1 MPCWPRWASL
11 RTRPLFDGPIRD
23 HAHWTPRAPA
33 VVLPDRTIS
42 YAQFNADIDHVG
54 AVVAD
59 LGIVQGCGVVAL
71 SIRSAYL
78 QYVALAALARLG
90 VPSSPHADLAADLRL
105 TEQSDLTGPGV
116 VRLDPDILHRNRQC
130 ARPPLP
136 ILDTA
141 PDALLR
147 VLLSSGTTAA
157 PRRVPFSYRRIDA
170 NTLANL
176 RVYGAGKRGLWIPLT
191 GMDSLLGFSMI
202 VLGWNQGAAMANGLP
217 MSSMADT
224 LDAHRE
230 GVIGTT
236 PAKLRDLLSSL
247 PSDFQASPGWR
258 VVAAGATLPTPV
270 AREAALRLT
279 PDVRRQYGATESC
292 QIAAGFA
299 LHGPDIPGLV
309 GVTPA
314 GAQLK
319 IVDLAGLE
327 VPDGISG
334 EICVRGERTAPGYLD
349 DPAATAQR
357 FREGW
362 FLTGD
367 IGRRLHDSTIV
378 VEGRIDDRMTLASGK
393 FMPGLLEAPAL
404 ECPGVIDCAAVAV
417 PGPDGIDQ
425 CWLAVVTVPDFNRD
439 SLANHLAAYPGLP
452 ENRFAWTD
460 EIPRNPMGKTDRP
473 KLRDALLAAL
483 DAGGA

>member
-1 MPCWPRWASL
+1 V
-11 RTRPLFDGPIRD
+11 FDGPIRD

-33 VVLPDRTIS
+33 VVLADRTIT

-59 LGIVQGCGVVAL
+59 LGVVQGCGVVAL

-90 VPSSPHADLAADLRL
+90 VPSSPHTDVAADLRL

-116 VRLDPDILHRNRQC
+116 IRLDPDILDRDRQ
-130 ARPPLP
+130 AVPRPLP
-136 ILDTA
+136 LLDPS

-157 PRRVPFSYRRIDA
+157 PRRVPFSRQRIDA
-170 NTLANL
+170 NSLANL
-176 RVYGAGKRGLWIPLT
+176 RVYGTGKRGLWIPLT

-202 VLGWNQGAAMANGLP
+202 VLGWSQGVAVANGLP
-217 MSSMADT
+217 LSGMA
-224 LDAHRE
+224 HMIESFRE
-230 GVIGTT
+230 GLIGAT

-247 PSDFQASPGWR
+247 PPDFQAAPGWR
-258 VVAAGATLPTPV
+258 VVAAGAALPAPI

-279 PDVRRQYGATESC
+279 LDVRRQYGATESC

-309 GVTPA
+309 GTTPS
-314 GAQLK
+314 GAQVK
-319 IVDLAGLE
+319 IVDPAGLE
-327 VPDGISG
+327 VPDGSSG

-349 DPAATAQR
+349 DVVATAVG
-357 FREGW
+357 FRDGW
-362 FLTGD
+362 FHTGD
-367 IGRRLHDSTIV
+367 IGQRHLDGTIV
-378 VEGRIDDRMTLASGK
+378 VEGRIDDRMILASGK

-417 PGPDGIDQ
+417 PGPGGIDQ

-439 SLANHLAAYPGLP
+439 SLATHLATCPGLP
-452 ENRFAWTD
+452 ESRFAWTD
-460 EIPRNPMGKTDRP
+460 EIPRNTMGKIDRP
-473 KLRDALLAAL
+473 KLRDALVSALATPQP
-483 DAGGA
+483 G